1 MNQTEIAE
9 IEKLRHSCAHI
20 LAQAVMDLYPD
31 VKIAI
36 GPTIKDG
43 FYYDFDCATPFLE
56 EDLPKIESRM
66 QQIIDDN
73 QEFRQFSVAK
83 SESRNFWVERQ
94 QPYKVEILEA
104 LEEGQITH
112 VQNGPFIDLCRG
124 GHIHTTK
131 DVQAFKLLS
140 IAGAYWRG
148 SESNRMLQRIYGTAF
163 FTKPEL
169 EKYLN
174 QLEEAKKRDHRKL
187 GKQLDLYSFHTE
199 APGMPFYHPKGM
211 KIYESLVG
219 YWMEEHRREG
229 YQIVKTPMMLKDI
242 LWRKSGH
249 YDHYK
254 ENMFF
259 SEVDEGTFA
268 VKPMNCPGGTLIYS
282 TSQRSYRELPMRM
295 AELGQ
300 VHRRERSGVLH
311 GLFRVNTFTIDD
323 AHIFCTEDQIE
334 KEISGVIALIL
345 RIYRQFGFEQ
355 IRIGLSTRPKDSMGS
370 DEMWQKAEAGLRA
383 ALQHNQITFD
393 VNEGGGAFYG
403 PKIDFEITDSIGRDW
418 QCGTIQLDFQ
428 MPERFDLS
436 YISPDNS
443 AKRPVMVHRAV
454 FGSIERFFGILVEH
468 YSGAFPVWLAPIQVA
483 ILTISEKHVERAK
496 EVLALL
502 QKEGI
507 RAEADLSD
515 EKIGKKVRN
524 MEMQKIPY
532 LFVIGDKEV
541 ASGGVSVRMR
551 GGKDLGPQTLDSILP
566 SLQEEI
572 KSRSISRPA

>member
-1 MNQTEIAE
+1 MNQTEVSD

-43 FYYDFDCATPFLE
+43 FYYDFDCATAFLE
-56 EDLPKIESRM
+56 EDLPKIEARM
-66 QQIIDDN
+66 QEIINDK
-73 QEFRQFSVAK
+73 QEFRQYAVAK
-83 SESRNFWVERQ
+83 AESHQFWSERK
-94 QPYKVEILEA
+94 QPYKVELADA
-104 LEEGQITH
+104 LSDGQITH

-124 GHIHTTK
+124 GHIHTTG
-131 DVQAFKLLS
+131 DVKAFKLLS

-148 SESNRMLQRIYGTAF
+148 NENNRMLQRIYGTAF
-163 FTKPEL
+163 FDKKEL
-169 EKYLN
+169 DKYLH

-187 GKQLDLYSFHTE
+187 GKQLDLFSFHTE
-199 APGMPFYHPKGM
+199 APGMPFYHAKGM
-211 KIYESLVG
+211 LVYDSLVNF
-219 YWMEEHRREG
+219 WIEEHRKEG
-229 YQIVKTPMMLKDI
+229 YQIVKTPMLMKDV
-242 LWRKSGH
+242 LWRQSGH

-282 TSQRSYRELPMRM
+282 TNQKSYRELPLRM

-345 RIYRQFGFEQ
+345 RFYKTFGFDQ
-355 IRIGLSTRPKDSMGS
+355 VRIGLSTRPKDSMGS
-370 DEMWQKAEAGLRA
+370 DEMWQKAEAGLKA
-383 ALQHNQITFD
+383 ALDHNQITYE
-393 VNEGGGAFYG
+393 VNAGGGAFYG

-436 YISPDNS
+436 YISSENTPR
-443 AKRPVMVHRAV
+443 RPVMVHRAV
-454 FGSIERFFGILVEH
+454 FGSIERFFGVLVEH
-468 YSGAFPVWLAPIQVA
+468 YSGAFPLWLAPIQAMV
-483 ILTISEKHVERAK
+483 LTISEKQVDRAK
-496 EVLALL
+496 ELVALL
-502 QKEGI
+502 QKAGI
-507 RAEADLSD
+507 RVQVDMSD

-524 MEMQKIPY
+524 AELQKVPY
-532 LFVIGDKEV
+532 LLVIGDKEL
-541 ASGGVSVRMR
+541 ASGQVNVRRR
-551 GGKDLGPQTLDSILP
+551 GGQDLGAQDLP
-566 SLQEEI
+566 PFLEKLQSEIQSKSLN
-572 KSRSISRPA
+572 

>member
-1 MNQTEIAE
+1 MNQTEVSD

-43 FYYDFDCATPFLE
+43 FYYDFDCETPFLE
-56 EDLPKIESRM
+56 EDLPKIEAKM
-66 QQIIDDN
+66 QEIINAAQD
-73 QEFRQFSVAK
+73 FSQYPVAK
-83 SESRNFWVERQ
+83 SESRQYWSERK
-94 QPYKVEILEA
+94 QPYKVELVDA
-104 LEEGQITH
+104 LQDGEITH
-112 VQNGPFIDLCRG
+112 VKNGPFTDLCRG
-124 GHIHTTK
+124 GHISSTA
-131 DVQAFKLLS
+131 DVKAFKLLS

-148 SESNRMLQRIYGTAF
+148 NEHNRMLQRIYGTAF
-163 FTKPEL
+163 FDRKEL
-169 EKYLN
+169 DKYTH

-187 GKQLDLYSFHTE
+187 GKQLDLFSFHTE
-199 APGMPFYHPKGM
+199 APGMPFYHAKGM
-211 KIYESLVG
+211 LVYDSLVNF
-219 YWMEEHRREG
+219 WIEEHRKEG
-229 YQIVKTPMMLKDI
+229 YQVVKTPMMMKDI
-242 LWRKSGH
+242 LWRQSGH

-282 TSQRSYRELPMRM
+282 TNQKSYRELPLRM

-323 AHIFCTEDQIE
+323 AHIFCTEEQIE

-345 RIYRQFGFEQ
+345 RFYKTFGFEQ

-370 DEMWQKAEAGLRA
+370 DEMWQKAEAGLKA
-383 ALQHNQITFD
+383 ALEHNQIKYE
-393 VNEGGGAFYG
+393 VNAGGGAFYG

-428 MPERFDLS
+428 MPERFDLT
-436 YISPDNS
+436 YISSENTP
-443 AKRPVMVHRAV
+443 KRPVMVHRAV
-454 FGSIERFFGILVEH
+454 FGSIERFFGVLVEH
-468 YSGAFPVWLAPIQVA
+468 YSGAFPMWLAPIQAMV
-483 ILTISEKHVERAK
+483 LTISEKQVERAK
-496 EVLALL
+496 EVVDLL
-502 QKEGI
+502 QKSGI
-507 RAEADLSD
+507 RVQVDMSD

-524 MEMQKIPY
+524 AELQKVPY
-532 LFVIGDKEV
+532 LLVIGDKEL
-541 ASGGVSVRMR
+541 ASGQVNVRRR
-551 GGKDLGPQTLDSILP
+551 GGQDLGAQDLP
-566 SLQEEI
+566 SLIEKLRQEI
-572 KSRSISRPA
+572 ITKALI